1 MMCRMAPTTDPRS
14 DRLALLGTLVT
25 QRRAMLGLTQQRG
38 AKACGLSNQ
47 TYWNVEHGR
56 TVSLTTYAKI
66 ERGFEIRA
74 GSCRAVLDGA
84 DSVTLLDGTE
94 LIAGAQIQRPSLER
108 QAEDV
113 RAAIN
118 TAARLTVPGISLGQ
132 ADAMTEKVLEELQK
146 RGILP
151 AAS

>member
-1 MMCRMAPTTDPRS
+1 MMGPMAPTTDP
-14 DRLALLGTLVT
+14 DLDQLALLGTLVT
-25 QRRAMLGLTQQRG
+25 QRRVMLGYTQQRG

-56 TVSLTTYAKI
+56 TVSLTTYAKL
-66 ERGFEIRA
+66 EHGFGMRA
-74 GSCRAVLDGA
+74 GSCRAILDGA
-84 DSVTLLDGTE
+84 DSITLLDGTE
-94 LIAGAQIQRPSLER
+94 LIAGAQIQRPSLEQ

>member
-1 MMCRMAPTTDPRS
+1 MAPTTETRP
-14 DRLALLGTLVT
+14 DRLAALGILVM
-25 QRRAMLGLTQQRG
+25 QRRVALGYTQQRG
-38 AKACGLSNQ
+38 AKACDLSNQ

-56 TVSLTTYAKI
+56 PVSLTTYAKL
-66 ERGFEIRA
+66 EQGYEMHA

-84 DSVTLLDGTE
+84 DSITLLDGTE

-132 ADAMTEKVLEELQK
+132 ADAMTEKVLEELKK

-151 AAS
+151 AVS